1 MRRLCNWWSS
11 FDEDGQ
17 RVLSVVLHALLLPVG
32 AALVLGVCLVDV
44 WVGGTGW

>member
-1 MRRLCNWWSS
+1 MRRLCSWWSS

-17 RVLSVVLHALLLPVG
+17 RVLPVVFACVAFAGWGCFG
-32 AALVLGVCLVDV
+32 AGVCLVDV